1 MKELVIRKIQKKKM
15 IHNVWINVS
24 YKRTKSGL
32 LKILDMLEKVIMEVP
47 MKKL

>member
-1 MKELVIRKIQKKKM
+1 MKKHVINKIPKKRM

-24 YKRTKSGL
+24 YKRIKYGL
-32 LKILDMLEKVIMEVP
+32 LKILDMWVKVIMEAL